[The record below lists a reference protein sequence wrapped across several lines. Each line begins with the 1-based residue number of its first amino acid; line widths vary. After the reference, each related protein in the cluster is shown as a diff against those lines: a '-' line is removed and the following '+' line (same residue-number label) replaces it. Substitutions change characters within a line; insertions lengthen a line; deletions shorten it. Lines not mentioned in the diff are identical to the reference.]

1 MLSILD
7 LCWILA
13 YTTGHHRLNAQQVH
27 LPTTTTKL
35 NCLFNPLTAMKK
47 VPTPGVFWSKSN
59 FFKIIYTRDKINIP
73 AAPDISGTW
82 RLRVE
87 LKVDVFS

>member
-35 NCLFNPLTAMKK
+35 NCLFNPLTAMKSPYARGFL
-47 VPTPGVFWSKSN
+47 V
-59 FFKIIYTRDKINIP
+59 KIKLFLNYIHQRQNQYSCCAGYIRHLAVK
-73 AAPDISGTW
+73 G
-82 RLRVE
+82 
-87 LKVDVFS
+87 